1 MGVVIDHDST
11 GYSVDPRVL
20 SEDDKGVDIMS
31 EFNDK
36 YKDLEGKVNDKATE
50 VGTKFGVDKELVIAI
65 AVVAILVL
73 VAKIFN

>member
-1 MGVVIDHDST
+1 
-11 GYSVDPRVL
+11 
-20 SEDDKGVDIMS
+20 MS

-36 YKDLEGKVNDKATE
+36 YKDLEGKVNEKATE

>member
-1 MGVVIDHDST
+1 
-11 GYSVDPRVL
+11 
-20 SEDDKGVDIMS
+20 MS

-36 YKDLEGKVNDKATE
+36 YKDLEGKVNEKATE
-50 VGTKFGVDKELVIAI
+50 VGTKFGGDKELVIAI

>member
-1 MGVVIDHDST
+1 MQPILIYLST
-11 GYSVDPRVL
+11 KEVAN
-20 SEDDKGVDIMS
+20 IS

-73 VAKIFN
+73 IAKIFNQGVDNN